1 MNSGPSGILSLR
13 KYENIRKK
21 ITHKGI
27 IAGFEEKK
35 INTRNI
41 KTSQFSVLFFSLIKD
56 KLRLLFTVRVR
67 GRIDHNDILNL
78 ACSKT
83 ASEFCSGIHEK
94 EAHRKN
100 T

>member
-1 MNSGPSGILSLR
+1 MKIY
-13 KYENIRKK
+13 KKK

-41 KTSQFSVLFFSLIKD
+41 KTSQFSVLFFSLIND
-56 KLRLLFTVRVR
+56 ELRMMFTVRVR
-67 GRIDHNDILNL
+67 GRIDHNDILGL

-83 ASEFCSGIHEK
+83 ASEFCSGIYER
-94 EAHRKN
+94 EAHGKN